1 VAIFPVRL
9 FGDPVLR
16 ETSQPI
22 LELDKRIQI
31 LSADMAQ
38 TMYKG
43 AGIGLAAPQIGVL
56 KQIITIDMDQDN
68 YVVYINPVI
77 KESSRSTE
85 TEEEGC
91 LCVPHIR
98 VPVTRARKVVVEA
111 LDLQGRP
118 VTVEAD
124 DLLARVLQHEI
135 DHLRGQSILD
145 RTDAKSRQ
153 QAIREF
159 MENHQQEA

>member
-1 VAIFPVRL
+1 MAIFPVRL

-56 KQIITIDMDQDN
+56 KQIITIDMDQEN

-91 LCVPHIR
+91 LCVPHVR
-98 VPVTRARKVVVEA
+98 VPVTRARKVVVDA

-118 VTVEAD
+118 VTVEAN